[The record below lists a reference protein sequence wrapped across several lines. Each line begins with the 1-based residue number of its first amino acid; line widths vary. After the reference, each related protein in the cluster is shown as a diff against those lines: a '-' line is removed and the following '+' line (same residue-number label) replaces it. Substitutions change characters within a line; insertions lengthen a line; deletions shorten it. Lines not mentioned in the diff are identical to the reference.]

1 MTMEFWFSSENKHKW
16 VLGNLWE
23 DLIRKLFIFF
33 KAIELVSF
41 QNIENEP
48 NCAKIPSAFFIHLM
62 KYMCYQ
68 FIYSGI
74 LERIAWKR
82 QKDIYVCVS
91 GFICRAKNR
100 NILAINVFKKF
111 ICNIKMPFQNQIN
124 VIIWIDV
131 EIIFEVCYTRISVLI
146 LTHLLI
152 WVYL

>member
-1 MTMEFWFSSENKHKW
+1 MEFWFSSENKHKW
-16 VLGNLWE
+16 VLWILWE
-23 DLIRKLFIFF
+23 DYGNYSYIF
-33 KAIELVSF
+33 KAIEVASF
-41 QNIENEP
+41 QNIEDEP

-124 VIIWIDV
+124 VIIWIDI
-131 EIIFEVCYTRISVLI
+131 EIIFEVWYTRIGNLYYS
-146 LTHLLI
+146 
-152 WVYL
+152 YNAME